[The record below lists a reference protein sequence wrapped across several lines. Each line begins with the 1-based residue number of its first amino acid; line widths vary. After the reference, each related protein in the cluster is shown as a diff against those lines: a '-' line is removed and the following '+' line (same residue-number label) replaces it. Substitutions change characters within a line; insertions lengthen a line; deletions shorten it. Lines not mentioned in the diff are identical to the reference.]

1 MCSDSLRPRLVQFSP
16 PSTDLYTPSP
26 IETLLRVH
34 ASPVPTHTTF
44 GFLGSMVIAPIDWT
58 GCLSNTGLNV
68 VPPFTDFHTPPLAA
82 PMYTVSRSPSFTAS
96 SAATRPLIAAEPM
109 LRAPKPEIVSEST
122 FTAACCGACK
132 RNVPAVSDG
141 FLAWTF
147 LGSAGLAGA
156 GAAAFA
162 AAAGCWK
169 RWSSIAT
176 LASIFSN
183 VTFCL
188 LSLPLTLLS
197 IENGRYQPATSL

>member
-82 PMYTVSRSPSFTAS
+82 PMYTVSRSPSCTAS
-96 SAATRPLIAAEPM
+96 SAATRPLIAAEPI

-122 FTAACCGACK
+122 FTGAACWVAWRK
-132 RNVPAVSDG
+132 NVASCNDG
-141 FLAWTF
+141 FLVPGF
-147 LGSAGLAGA
+147 LVSGGCAGA
-156 GAAAFA
+156 GGAP
-162 AAAGCWK
+162 AAGFAK
-169 RWSSIAT
+169 R
-176 LASIFSN
+176 
-183 VTFCL
+183 
-188 LSLPLTLLS
+188 
-197 IENGRYQPATSL
+197 